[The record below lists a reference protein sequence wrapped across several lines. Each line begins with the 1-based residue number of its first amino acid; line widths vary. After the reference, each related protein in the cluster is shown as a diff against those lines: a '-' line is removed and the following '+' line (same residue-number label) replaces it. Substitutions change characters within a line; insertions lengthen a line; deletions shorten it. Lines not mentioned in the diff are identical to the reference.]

1 MTMLQK
7 LLLLTLSLFI
17 ATGCSYYQIH
27 DTPVDETEKVAF
39 TQQMREQYK
48 LSTDELQN
56 LQYYISSD
64 LTLSREITS
73 GDREV
78 AKGKLITRTGKL
90 TDEVVVPSYTPG
102 IATNVQPDSLFVSF
116 EAGSALKFST
126 DSMGVY
132 QVSSR
137 DQSLSSTVIFDGKSY
152 QALEGANT
160 AYLLIDKD
168 AISETI
174 NKRRVLTGRKI
185 VAP

>member
-1 MTMLQK
+1 MSMLRIVA
-7 LLLLTLSLFI
+7 LVAISTLIS
-17 ATGCSYYQIH
+17 GCSYYQIQNQ
-27 DTPVDETEKVAF
+27 PVDATEKVAF

-48 LSTDELQN
+48 LSTEELQN

-64 LTLSREITS
+64 LTLTREITS

-78 AKGKLITRTGKL
+78 TKGKLITKTGLL
-90 TDEVVVPSYTPG
+90 TDEVIVPSYTPG

-137 DQSLSSTVIFDGKSY
+137 GKALSSTVIFDGKSY
-152 QALEGANT
+152 QALEGANS

-174 NKRRVLTGRKI
+174 NKRRVLTGRKL
-185 VAP
+185 VTQ